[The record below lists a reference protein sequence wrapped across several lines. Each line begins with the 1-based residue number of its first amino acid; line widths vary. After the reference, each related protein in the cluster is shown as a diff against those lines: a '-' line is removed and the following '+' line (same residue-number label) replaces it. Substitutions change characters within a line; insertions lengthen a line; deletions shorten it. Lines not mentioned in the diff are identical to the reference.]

1 MMAGGAVLAGCASRP
16 ADPSTASQSAVESTG
31 AAAPASSV
39 GGSGG
44 GTVTCEYEAAGPPAR
59 PVDPPSGRDV
69 PASGTVTFTLN
80 MTEGQVALALD
91 RAVAPC
97 TVNSFAALVQ
107 QGFYNDTSCH
117 RLVDRGIFVLQCGDP
132 TGTGTGGPGYRYA
145 DELAGNETYPAGT
158 VAMAN
163 AGPDTNGSQ
172 FFLVWADTQLSPDYT
187 VFGKMDEASLA
198 VVAAIAAKGV
208 SRDASPKPISP
219 AHIDT
224 VSVG

>member
-1 MMAGGAVLAGCASRP
+1 M
-16 ADPSTASQSAVESTG
+16 
-31 AAAPASSV
+31 
-39 GGSGG
+39 
-44 GTVTCEYEAAGPPAR
+44 
-59 PVDPPSGRDV
+59 
-69 PASGTVTFTLN
+69 
-80 MTEGQVALALD
+80 ALALD
-91 RAVAPC
+91 RAAAPC

-172 FFLVWADTQLSPDYT
+172 FFLVWADTQLSPNYT

>member
-16 ADPSTASQSAVESTG
+16 ADPSTASQSAVEPTG